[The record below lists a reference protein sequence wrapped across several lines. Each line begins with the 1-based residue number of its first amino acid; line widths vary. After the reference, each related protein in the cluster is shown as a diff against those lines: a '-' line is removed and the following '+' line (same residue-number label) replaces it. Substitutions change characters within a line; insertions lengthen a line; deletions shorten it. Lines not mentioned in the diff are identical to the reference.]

1 MLLGLLAAVDAVP
14 DLGVIYAASGRLH
27 VLMATES
34 ARRLQSR
41 LVHVHTQT
49 EDDHATCK
57 RLRDGPKS
65 WSCVDVTRGDH
76 RAAQLWRHLAKY
88 TSAASACRRLHGDA
102 PNRILK
108 IVAIAAAPFKRNVF
122 LDADTVPCFDLAT
135 LYTQLRATE
144 ERGLLDL
151 YDVLFVP
158 ARESVPR
165 APARLA
171 SWARAPAWVESNGG
185 VIFWRRTPETARL
198 FHRWLASYCRGGDD
212 LAQCLRALMG
222 TDDVKSLKKRMG
234 AKEFAEEVLGFDDYA
249 AGM

>member
-1 MLLGLLAAVDAVP
+1 MRRHATLLGLLAAVDAVP
-14 DLGVIYAASGRLH
+14 DLGVVYAASGRLH

-34 ARRLQSR
+34 ARALKSH

-49 EDDHATCK
+49 EDDHATCE
-57 RLRDGPKS
+57 RLRDGPKA

-88 TSAASACRRLHGDA
+88 TSSASACRRLHGDA

-198 FHRWLASYCRGGDD
+198 FHRWLASCSVWKSTSELGNLHAIEQTQSRGRRRVDGVG
-212 LAQCLRALMG
+212 RP
-222 TDDVKSLKKRMG
+222 
-234 AKEFAEEVLGFDDYA
+234 
-249 AGM
+249 

>member
-1 MLLGLLAAVDAVP
+1 MGRRARLVLGLLAAVDAIP

-34 ARRLQSR
+34 ARALKSH
-41 LVHVHTQT
+41 LVHIHTQT
-49 EDDHATCK
+49 ADDHATCE
-57 RLRDGPKS
+57 RLRGDQKW
-65 WSCVDVTRGDH
+65 WSCVDVTRGEH
-76 RAAQLWRHLAKY
+76 RAAQLWRHLTKY
-88 TSAASACRRLHGDA
+88 TSSASECRRLHGDA

-171 SWARAPAWVESNGG
+171 SWARAPAWVESR
-185 VIFWRRTPETARL
+185 VEIKILRRVCVSTRRT
-198 FHRWLASYCRGGDD
+198 G
-212 LAQCLRALMG
+212 
-222 TDDVKSLKKRMG
+222 
-234 AKEFAEEVLGFDDYA
+234 
-249 AGM
+249 

>member
-49 EDDHATCK
+49 EDDHATCE
-57 RLRDGPKS
+57 RLRDGPKA

-88 TSAASACRRLHGDA
+88 TSSASACRRLHGDA

-122 LDADTVPCFDLAT
+122 LDADTLVMGRQVE
-135 LYTQLRATE
+135 QLF
-144 ERGLLDL
+144 GVLDL
-151 YDVLFVP
+151 
-158 ARESVPR
+158 
-165 APARLA
+165 
-171 SWARAPAWVESNGG
+171 
-185 VIFWRRTPETARL
+185 
-198 FHRWLASYCRGGDD
+198 
-212 LAQCLRALMG
+212 
-222 TDDVKSLKKRMG
+222 SLIHI
-234 AKEFAEEVLGFDDYA
+234 
-249 AGM
+249 